1 MKITVTEKQIK
12 TLQSKLSK
20 IEKKEAKKPKED
32 QLFNDCVATLMTLG
46 YKSKR
51 VAKNDVS
58 DFLVRYVDE
67 FDGIPD
73 ELKEKD
79 TKQLIL
85 KFGEQNENNK

>member
-1 MKITVTEKQIK
+1 MD
-12 TLQSKLSK
+12 KLGLY
-20 IEKKEAKKPKED
+20 I
-32 QLFNDCVATLMTLG
+32 NNLMTTVVDKEEKFFLRKLAFEELLKL
-46 YKSKR
+46 KS
-51 VAKNDVS
+51 DVS

-85 KFGEQNENNK
+85 EFGEQNENNK

>member
-1 MKITVTEKQIK
+1 MDKLGLYINNLMTTVIDKDEKFFVR
-12 TLQSKLSK
+12 KLSFDELDRLK
-20 IEKKEAKKPKED
+20 
-32 QLFNDCVATLMTLG
+32 T
-46 YKSKR
+46 
-51 VAKNDVS
+51 DVS
-58 DFLVRYVDE
+58 DFLARHVGK